1 MQLQTLPTRT
11 CGMEAELQV
20 QFLVKVAQLFKEN
33 QIFTL
38 DNMGRSKQVH
48 VDTQAAGTWIA
59 NMSFT
64 QLALFGTIE
73 LTLKEI

>member
-48 VDTQAAGTWIA
+48 VDTQAAGT
-59 NMSFT
+59 
-64 QLALFGTIE
+64 
-73 LTLKEI
+73 